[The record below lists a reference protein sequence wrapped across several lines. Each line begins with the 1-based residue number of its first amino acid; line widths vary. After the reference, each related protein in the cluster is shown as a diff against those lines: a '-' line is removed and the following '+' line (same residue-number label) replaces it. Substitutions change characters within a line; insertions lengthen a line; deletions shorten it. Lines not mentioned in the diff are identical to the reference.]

1 MGRGL
6 CAERDLGA
14 GPSAATSQR
23 RKNMAGAAG
32 PGSGPGAAGG
42 DGDDSLYPIAVL
54 IDELRNEDVQLRLN
68 SIKKLSTIA
77 LALGVERTRT
87 ELLPFLTD
95 TIYDEDEV
103 LLALA
108 EQLGN
113 FTGLVGGP
121 DFAHCLLP
129 PLESLATVEET
140 VVRDKAV
147 ESLRQISQEH
157 TPVALEA
164 HFVPLVKRLA
174 SGDWFTSRTSA
185 CGLFSVCY
193 PRASNAVKAEIRQ
206 HFRSLCSDDTP
217 MVRRAA
223 ASKLGEFAKVLELD
237 SVKTEIVPLFTN
249 LASDE
254 QDSVRLL
261 AVEACV
267 SIAQLLS
274 QDDLEVL
281 VMPTL
286 RQAAEDKSWRVRYM
300 VADKFSELQKAVG
313 PKIALSDLIPAFQS
327 LLRDCEAEVRAAAA
341 HKVRELCENLPLE
354 GRETVIMNQI
364 LPYIKELVSDTN
376 QHVKSALASVIMG
389 LSTVLGK
396 ENTIEHLLPLFLAQ
410 LKDECPEVRL
420 NIISNLDCVN
430 EVIGIRQLS
439 QSLLPAIVELAEDA
453 KWRVRLAIIEYMP
466 LLAGQLGVEFFDEK
480 LNSLCMAWLVD
491 HVYAIREAATNNLM
505 KLVQKFGTEWAQN
518 TIVPKVLVMAND
530 PNYLH
535 RMTTL
540 FCINA
545 LSEACGKEIT
555 TKQMLPIVLKMA
567 GDQVAN
573 VRFNVAKSLQK
584 IGPILDTNALQ
595 GEVKPVLQKL
605 GQDEDMDV
613 KYFAQEA
620 ISVVAQRLRKLDFP
634 VKNSEEPSIPGVDK
648 NLFLRPRGPGED
660 TGEAQRDRAARVAS
674 EEAVEA
680 AQLRGTNTAKV
691 SPGTGTLQRPL
702 RSLPS
707 SDTTYCL

>member
-1 MGRGL
+1 
-6 CAERDLGA
+6 
-14 GPSAATSQR
+14 
-23 RKNMAGAAG
+23 MAGAAG
-32 PGSGPGAAGG
+32 PATGSGAAGG

-193 PRASNAVKAEIRQ
+193 PRASIAVKGEIRQ
-206 HFRSLCSDDTP
+206 YFRSLCSDDTP

-237 SVKTEIVPLFTN
+237 SVKSEIVPLFTN

-274 QDDLEVL
+274 QDDIEAL

-313 PKIALSDLIPAFQS
+313 PKITLNDLIPAFQN
-327 LLRDCEAEVRAAAA
+327 LLKDCEAEVRAAAA
-341 HKVRELCENLPLE
+341 H
-354 GRETVIMNQI
+354 
-364 LPYIKELVSDTN
+364 KELVSDTN

-389 LSTVLGK
+389 LSTILGK

-410 LKDECPEVRL
+410 LRDECPEVRL

-545 LSEACGKEIT
+545 LSEACGQEIT

-595 GEVKPVLQKL
+595 EEVKPVLQKL

-620 ISVVAQRLRKLDFP
+620 ISGMSVSAF
-634 VKNSEEPSIPGVDK
+634 
-648 NLFLRPRGPGED
+648 
-660 TGEAQRDRAARVAS
+660 
-674 EEAVEA
+674 
-680 AQLRGTNTAKV
+680 QLWLGLTE
-691 SPGTGTLQRPL
+691 
-702 RSLPS
+702 
-707 SDTTYCL
+707 CEWC

>member
-1 MGRGL
+1 
-6 CAERDLGA
+6 
-14 GPSAATSQR
+14 
-23 RKNMAGAAG
+23 MAGA
-32 PGSGPGAAGG
+32 

-113 FTGLVGGP
+113 FTML
-121 DFAHCLLP
+121 
-129 PLESLATVEET
+129 T
-140 VVRDKAV
+140 
-147 ESLRQISQEH
+147 
-157 TPVALEA
+157 
-164 HFVPLVKRLA
+164 
-174 SGDWFTSRTSA
+174 
-185 CGLFSVCY
+185 
-193 PRASNAVKAEIRQ
+193 
-206 HFRSLCSDDTP
+206 
-217 MVRRAA
+217 
-223 ASKLGEFAKVLELD
+223 
-237 SVKTEIVPLFTN
+237 
-249 LASDE
+249 
-254 QDSVRLL
+254 
-261 AVEACV
+261 
-267 SIAQLLS
+267 
-274 QDDLEVL
+274 L

-313 PKIALSDLIPAFQS
+313 PEITKNDLVPAFQN
-327 LLRDCEAEVRAAAA
+327 LLKDCEAEVRAAAA
-341 HKVRELCENLPLE
+341 NKVKEFCENLPE
-354 GRETVIMNQI
+354 DSREQIIMTHI
-364 LPYIKELVSDTN
+364 LPCVKELVSDTN

-389 LSTVLGK
+389 LSTILGK
-396 ENTIEHLLPLFLAQ
+396 DNTIEHLLPLFLAQ

-480 LNSLCMAWLVD
+480 LNTLCMAWLID
-491 HVYAIREAATNNLM
+491 HVYAIREAATCNLM
-505 KLVQKFGTEWAQN
+505 KLVEKFGAEWAQN
-518 TIVPKVLVMAND
+518 TIVPKVLGMAND

-540 FCINA
+540 FCLKLYWLLFFENTFV
-545 LSEACGKEIT
+545 ACGQDIT
-555 TKQMLPIVLKMA
+555 TKQMLPVVLKMSN
-567 GDQVAN
+567 DQVAN

-584 IGPILDTNALQ
+584 IGPVLDSNALQ
-595 GEVKPVLQKL
+595 AEVKPVLEKL
-605 GQDEDMDV
+605 ATDTDMDV

-620 ISVVAQRLRKLDFP
+620 ISGKVFHLLSLCKKTLNDVSRILHVRYLCI
-634 VKNSEEPSIPGVDK
+634 NELCSSL
-648 NLFLRPRGPGED
+648 LFTVL
-660 TGEAQRDRAARVAS
+660 ALA
-674 EEAVEA
+674 
-680 AQLRGTNTAKV
+680 
-691 SPGTGTLQRPL
+691 
-702 RSLPS
+702 
-707 SDTTYCL
+707 